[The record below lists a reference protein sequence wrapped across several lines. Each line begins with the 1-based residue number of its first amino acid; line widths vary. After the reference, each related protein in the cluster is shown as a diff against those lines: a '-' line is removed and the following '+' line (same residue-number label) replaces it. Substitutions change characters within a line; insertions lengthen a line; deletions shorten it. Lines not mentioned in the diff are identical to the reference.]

1 MKFKCEIE
9 MDNDAFVDDPLLE
22 LTSLLGNLLF
32 KFEKE
37 EGLYP
42 KPNQLK
48 EGIFRDYNGNK
59 VGSYTI
65 QGENEELEDAV

>member
-1 MKFKCEIE
+1 MKFRCEIE
-9 MDNDAFVDDPLLE
+9 MDNAAFSDDPLME
-22 LTSLLGNLLF
+22 LSKLLSNLLF

-42 KPNQLK
+42 LHPLPSKLK

-65 QGENEELEDAV
+65 EGEDT

>member
-9 MDNDAFVDDPLLE
+9 MANSAFADDPLLE
-22 LTSLLGNLLF
+22 LSRLLSKLVFN
-32 KFEKE
+32 FEKE

-65 QGENEELEDAV
+65 EGED

>member
-1 MKFKCEIE
+1 MKFRCEIE
-9 MDNDAFVDDPLLE
+9 MDNAAFSDDPLME
-22 LTSLLGNLLF
+22 LSKLLSNLLF

-65 QGENEELEDAV
+65 EGEDA

>member
-9 MDNDAFVDDPLLE
+9 MANSAFADDPLLE
-22 LTSLLGNLLF
+22 LSRLLSNLLF

-42 KPNQLK
+42 LSIQLR

-65 QGENEELEDAV
+65 EGED

>member
-9 MDNDAFVDDPLLE
+9 MANSAFADDPLLE
-22 LTSLLGNLLF
+22 LSKLLSNLLF
-32 KFEKE
+32 KIEKE

-42 KPNQLK
+42 LSIQLR

-65 QGENEELEDAV
+65 EGED

>member
-1 MKFKCEIE
+1 
-9 MDNDAFVDDPLLE
+9 LLE
-22 LTSLLGNLLF
+22 LSRLLSNLLF

-42 KPNQLK
+42 LSIQLR

-65 QGENEELEDAV
+65 EGED

>member
-9 MDNDAFVDDPLLE
+9 MANSAIADDPLLE
-22 LTSLLGNLLF
+22 LSKLLSNLLF
-32 KFEKE
+32 KIEKE

-42 KPNQLK
+42 LSIQLR

-65 QGENEELEDAV
+65 EGED